1 VHRVRELGLLVSVGV
16 VNDPDEARLM
26 ARLGVD
32 MVCTDDPIGLARP
45 RTSLVLSGTQS
56 R

>member
-1 VHRVRELGLLVSVGV
+1 VHRVRGLGLLVSAGV
-16 VNDPDEARLM
+16 VNDPEEVRLM

-45 RTSLVLSGTQS
+45 RTSPVLSGV
-56 R
+56 RLR